1 MAKESA
7 GLLLFRRRATDME
20 VLLVHPGGPFW
31 AKKDQGA
38 WTIPKGEIGPQE
50 DPLEAALRETNE
62 ELGVT
67 IEGDFIPLAPVR
79 QKSGKIIHAWAVEGD
94 FEITDLR
101 SNTFEMEW
109 PPKSGELKSFPEIDK
124 AAWYDL
130 VQARVKINPGQKPL
144 LDELAQLKIN
154 D

>member
-130 VQARVKINPGQKPL
+130 VQAREKINPGQKPL
-144 LDELAQLKIN
+144 LDELAQLKNIE
-154 D
+154 